1 MRIWATT
8 ATLFALSA
16 LAVSS
21 APYEKTWA
29 TPLAVEGQTAEAGS
43 LFPSAIPAS
52 DLLRE
57 INAVRAANGLRP
69 LRLSRPLSV
78 AAKAHSQDMGKH
90 GYFAHASA
98 DGTPFWKR
106 IRRFYPVGSS
116 ETWTVGENLAW
127 DRETPSSQRIIAL
140 WMASPEH
147 RANLLAARW
156 REAGIGSAKVT
167 DAPGFY
173 QGTTVSIL
181 TVDFGRR
188 SG

>member
-8 ATLFALSA
+8 GLIFL
-16 LAVSS
+16 LVGLVVSS
-21 APYEKTWA
+21 APYRKSWA
-29 TPLAVEGQTAEAGS
+29 LPVAEGTAEAGS
-43 LFPSAIPAS
+43 SFPSALAAS
-52 DLLRE
+52 DLLRAM
-57 INAVRAANGLRP
+57 NAVRAGNGLRP

-78 AAKAHSQDMGKH
+78 AAIAHTRDMGLR
-90 GYFAHASA
+90 GYFAHDSA
-98 DGTPFWKR
+98 NGTPFWKR
-106 IRRFYPVGSS
+106 IRHFYPVGSS

-127 DRETPSSQRIIAL
+127 DRSPPTAQHVIQL

-156 REAGIGSAKVT
+156 REAGIGTAKVT
-167 DAPGFY
+167 NAPGFY
-173 QGTTVSIL
+173 QGTDVSIV